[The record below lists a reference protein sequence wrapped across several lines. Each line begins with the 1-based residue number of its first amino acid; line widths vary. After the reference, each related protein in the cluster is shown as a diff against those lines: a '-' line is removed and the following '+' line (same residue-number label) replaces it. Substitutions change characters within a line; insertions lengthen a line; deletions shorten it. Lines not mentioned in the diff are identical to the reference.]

1 MNCFKSEN
9 TKRENTERENTKREN
24 TKRENTK
31 RKDTKCASIAFATTI
46 LTQIINMAVPTAW
59 QMLMPSAIALPG
71 QTPDQVA
78 AWVKTNPVLN
88 PAIGERLLVR
98 KSTTPARRFQF
109 QASVLLPGV
118 AEIRGNAYVIRS
130 EQIHLF
136 DIITSVTR
144 SRLEEALRSIY
155 GPEIMRDYATAKRVY
170 SYPTADMLRRSQSRN
185 ASPILSALQGELR
198 QGKQYA
204 YWIELLKNGK
214 GGANSGQI
222 TVLELESLPK
232 LQQELRKKENF

>member
-9 TKRENTERENTKREN
+9 TKRKNTKRA
-24 TKRENTK
+24 T
-31 RKDTKCASIAFATTI
+31 IAIATTL
-46 LTQIINMAVPTAW
+46 LTQIVNMALPTAW

-78 AWVKTNPVLN
+78 AWVKTNPALS
-88 PAIGERLLVR
+88 PATGERLLVR
-98 KSTTPARRFQF
+98 KSVTPARRFQF

-118 AEIRGNAYVIRS
+118 AGIRGTAFVIRS
-130 EQIHLF
+130 EQLHLF

-144 SRLEEALRSIY
+144 SRLEETLRSIY
-155 GPEIMRDYATAKRVY
+155 GPEIMRDYATAKLVY
-170 SYPTADMLRRSQSRN
+170 SYPTADMMRRSRSLN
-185 ASPILSALQGELR
+185 ASPILSALHGELR

-204 YWIELLKNGK
+204 YWIELLKNGR

-232 LQQELRKKENF
+232 LQQELSKKEDF

>member
-1 MNCFKSEN
+1 MG
-9 TKRENTERENTKREN
+9 
-24 TKRENTK
+24 
-31 RKDTKCASIAFATTI
+31 ASQSAVRGVNKGASQGADKGAIQGAKMAIATTL
-46 LTQIINMAVPTAW
+46 LTQLVNMVLPTTW
-59 QMLMPSAIALPG
+59 QILMPSAIALPG
-71 QTPDQVA
+71 QTSDQVA
-78 AWVKTNPVLN
+78 AWVKTNPALS

-98 KSTTPARRFQF
+98 KSNTPSRRFQF

-144 SRLEEALRSIY
+144 SRLEESLRSIY
-155 GPEIMRDYATAKRVY
+155 GPEIMRDYATAQKVY
-170 SYPTADMLRRSQSRN
+170 AYPTADMLKRSRSLN
-185 ASPILSALQGELR
+185 ASPILWALQGELR
-198 QGKQYA
+198 QGKKFA
-204 YWIELLKNGK
+204 YWVELLQNGK

-232 LQQELRKKENF
+232 LQQELSKREKS